1 MANPL
6 ELFLWFVTFLACVYS
21 FRLFSVK
28 SSKLPPGPVGLPI
41 LGSLFQIGTKLN
53 ESLAELAKVYGP
65 LMTLRLG
72 FKTTVVVS
80 SAEMAAEVLQ
90 KHDQAFAGRS
100 VMDAASPFDH
110 SKWALGLGQNG
121 PRWREMRRICNSEL
135 LTPRR
140 LDSLRGLR
148 EQKVQEL
155 LRHVRE
161 ACQGGQ
167 AVNVGECSM
176 TTALNSISNTL
187 FSQDTM
193 GLGSDSVTEF
203 RALSLDLAIAL
214 GSPNISDFFPLLKYI
229 DPQGIRRRA
238 EVCIKR
244 FYELLD
250 EIIEKRNTLYST
262 SKVGKKGDFLDVL
275 LELSTKPGSEFKKE
289 CVKPLLLE
297 MFLAATDTSSSTIE
311 WAMAE
316 LLLNPKKMEILR
328 LELKQIIGE
337 DRVVQETDIQ
347 QLPYLQ
353 AVVKETL
360 RLHPPIPL
368 LVPHR
373 ADATTKV
380 GGFTIP
386 KHTEVLVNAWAI
398 GRDSAYWENP
408 TAFLPERFLESDVN
422 FKGKDFHFIPFGS
435 GRRMCPG
442 IPLAVRTVYLALAA
456 LIHSFEWKL
465 PEGMS
470 PEKLDVEEYFGLTMR
485 KAVPL
490 LAVATPIA
498 T

>member
-1 MANPL
+1 MADPL
-6 ELFLWFVTFLACVYS
+6 QLFLWFVTFLACVYG

-41 LGSLFQIGTKLN
+41 VGSLFQIGTKLN
-53 ESLAELAKVYGP
+53 ESLAELVKVYGP

-72 FKTTVVVS
+72 FKTMVVVS
-80 SAEMAAEVLQ
+80 SAEMAKEVLQ
-90 KHDQAFAGRS
+90 KHDQVFAGRS
-100 VMDAASPFDH
+100 IVDAVSPFDH
-110 SKWALGLGQNG
+110 FKWSLGFGQNG

-135 LTPRR
+135 FTPRR

-176 TTALNSISNTL
+176 MTTLNSISNTL
-187 FSQDTM
+187 LSQDNM
-193 GLGSDSVTEF
+193 GLASESVTAF
-203 RALSLDLAIAL
+203 RTLNYDLASTI
-214 GSPNISDFFPLLKYI
+214 GSPNISDFFPLLKYM
-229 DPQGIRRRA
+229 DPQGIRHRS

-244 FYELLD
+244 FYELID

-262 SKVGKKGDFLDVL
+262 GKVGKKGDFLDVL
-275 LELSTKPGSEFKKE
+275 LELSTKPGVRPSERSNI
-289 CVKPLLLE
+289 VGRLE
-297 MFLAATDTSSSTIE
+297 MFLAGTDTSSSVIE

-316 LLLNPKKMEILR
+316 LLLNSKKMEILR

-398 GRDSAYWENP
+398 GRDSTYWENP
-408 TAFLPERFLESDVN
+408 TAFLPERFLESDIN

-442 IPLAVRTVYLALAA
+442 MPLAFRTVHLALAS

-470 PEKLDVEEYFGLTMR
+470 PEKLDVEDVRYKEIRRRSTIFGKEISTD
-485 KAVPL
+485 
-490 LAVATPIA
+490 
-498 T
+498 

>member
-1 MANPL
+1 MADLLN
-6 ELFLWFVTFLACVYS
+6 LFLWFVTFLACIYS

-41 LGSLFQIGTKLN
+41 LGSLFQMGTKPH
-53 ESLAELAKVYGP
+53 ESLAELARVYGP

-100 VMDAASPFDH
+100 VMDAASPLDH
-110 SKWALGLGQNG
+110 SKWSLGLGQNG

-135 LTPRR
+135 FTPRR

-155 LRHVRE
+155 LLHVRE
-161 ACQGGQ
+161 ACRGGQ
-167 AVNVGECSM
+167 AVNIGECAVV
-176 TTALNSISNTL
+176 TTLNSISNTL
-187 FSQDTM
+187 FSQDTI
-193 GLGSDSVTEF
+193 GLGSESATEF
-203 RALSLDLAIAL
+203 RALLGDTASAL
-214 GSPNISDFFPLLKYI
+214 GSPNISDFFPLLKYV
-229 DPQGIRRRA
+229 DPQGVRRQA
-238 EVCIKR
+238 AVYIKR
-244 FYELLD
+244 FYELFD
-250 EIIEKRNTLYST
+250 EIIEKRNELYST
-262 SKVGKKGDFLDVL
+262 SKVEKKGDFLDVL
-275 LELSTKPGSEFKKE
+275 LELSTKTGSEFKKE
-289 CVKPLLLE
+289 CIKPLLLE
-297 MFLAATDTSSSTIE
+297 MFTAGTDSGSSTIE

-316 LLLNPKKMEILR
+316 LLLNPKKMETVR
-328 LELKQIIGE
+328 LELKQIIGK

-373 ADATTKV
+373 ADVTTKV
-380 GGFTIP
+380 GGFTVP
-386 KHTEVLVNAWAI
+386 KHTEVLVNAWSI
-398 GRDSAYWENP
+398 GRDSTYWENP
-408 TAFLPERFLESDVN
+408 TAFLPERFLESDIN

-442 IPLAVRTVYLALAA
+442 IPLAVRTVHLTLAA
-456 LIHSFEWKL
+456 LIHCFEWKL

-490 LAVATPIA
+490 LAVATPI
-498 T
+498 TT

>member
-1 MANPL
+1 MADPL
-6 ELFLWFVTFLACVYS
+6 QLFLWLVTFLACVYS

-41 LGSLFQIGTKLN
+41 VGSLFQVGTKLN

-80 SAEMAAEVLQ
+80 SAEMAREVLQ

-110 SKWALGLGQNG
+110 SKWSLGLGQNG
-121 PRWREMRRICNSEL
+121 PRWREMRRICNNEL
-135 LTPRR
+135 FTPRR

-176 TTALNSISNTL
+176 TTTLNSISNTL

-193 GLGSDSVTEF
+193 GLGSESVTEF
-203 RALSLDLAIAL
+203 RALFLDLSIAL
-214 GSPNISDFFPLLKYI
+214 GSPNISDFFPLLKFM
-229 DPQGIRRRA
+229 DPQGIRRRT
-238 EVCIKR
+238 EVCLKR

-250 EIIEKRNTLYST
+250 EIIEKRNTLGREESN
-262 SKVGKKGDFLDVL
+262 SMQQ
-275 LELSTKPGSEFKKE
+275 
-289 CVKPLLLE
+289 E
-297 MFLAATDTSSSTIE
+297 MFLAGTDTSSSTIE

-386 KHTEVLVNAWAI
+386 KHTAVLVNVWAI
-398 GRDSAYWENP
+398 GRDSTYWENP
-408 TAFLPERFLESDVN
+408 TAFLPERFLESDIN

-442 IPLAVRTVYLALAA
+442 LPLAIRTVYLALAA

-465 PEGMS
+465 PKGMS
-470 PEKLDVEEYFGLTMR
+470 PEKLDVEEYFGIGMR